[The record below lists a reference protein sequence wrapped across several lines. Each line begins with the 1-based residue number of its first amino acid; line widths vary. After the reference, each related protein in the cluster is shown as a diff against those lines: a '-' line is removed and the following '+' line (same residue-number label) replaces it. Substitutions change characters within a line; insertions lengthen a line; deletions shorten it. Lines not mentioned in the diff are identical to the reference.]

1 MKGRDYMIRKIFSNF
16 SVTGKTVTKY
26 ELTEPYKTFIAK
38 GFVTHGRPVM
48 TVLELYGYFTTNL
61 EFVNQ
66 FNSEMF
72 AFLRGEKVFV
82 EPEIV
87 NLRL

>member
-1 MKGRDYMIRKIFSNF
+1 
-16 SVTGKTVTKY
+16 
-26 ELTEPYKTFIAK
+26 
-38 GFVTHGRPVM
+38 M

-61 EFVNQ
+61 ELVNQ

-72 AFLRGEKVFV
+72 AFLRGEKILV